1 MLAPRSYTRED
12 VIELQC
18 HGSEVC
24 LGRVLK
30 ACLDAGARLAEPGG
44 NFKCPYKI
52 YFLFCGISSFFFF
65 PLSFLV
71 TLCDQIIIYFI
82 LL

>member
-1 MLAPRSYTRED
+1 MIPMLAPRSYTRED

-24 LGRVLK
+24 LRRVLR

-44 NFKCPYKI
+44 NFDCQHE
-52 YFLFCGISSFFFF
+52 SSFYHCGNA
-65 PLSFLV
+65 LLFLAACCY
-71 TLCDQIIIYFI
+71 LIISYFSS
-82 LL
+82 

>member
-24 LGRVLK
+24 LRRVLRT
-30 ACLDAGARLAEPGG
+30 CVEAGARLAEPGQRL
-44 NFKCPYKI
+44 K
-52 YFLFCGISSFFFF
+52 
-65 PLSFLV
+65 
-71 TLCDQIIIYFI
+71 
-82 LL
+82 LLHCIRRFGHWVS